1 MFDNNRVGSNAPI
14 LTGASLTE
22 EIALTGGGTFDGI
35 WGRPSTSGLLVVPLT
50 YEGVYHMLI
59 SNTGTANVWVGNSV
73 TVKGIFLQ
81 PGTSLNLSV
90 GREATV
96 YAVRDAAGAGALTA
110 ILFR

>member
-14 LTGASLTE
+14 LTGGSLTE
-22 EIALTGGGTFDGI
+22 EIALTGGGTFDEV
-35 WGRPSTSGLLVVPLT
+35 WGRGGAVGTAFT
-50 YEGVYHMLI
+50 YEAVYHMLI
-59 SNTGTANVWVGNSV
+59 SNIGTANVWVGNSE
-73 TVKGIFLQ
+73 TVKGVLLQ
-81 PGTSLNLSV
+81 PGASLNLSV

>member
-22 EIALTGGGTFDGI
+22 EIALTGGGTFDDV
-35 WGRPSTSGLLVVPLT
+35 WGRSSALFT

-59 SNTGTANVWVGNSV
+59 SNIGTANVWVGNSL
-73 TVKGIFLQ
+73 TVKGVLLQ
-81 PGTSLNLSV
+81 PGASLNLSV